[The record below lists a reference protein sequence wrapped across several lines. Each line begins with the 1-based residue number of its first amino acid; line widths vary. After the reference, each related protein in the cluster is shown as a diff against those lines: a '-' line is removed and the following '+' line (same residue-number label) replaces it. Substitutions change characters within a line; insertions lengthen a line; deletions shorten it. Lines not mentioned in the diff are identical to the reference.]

1 MHPEPRVQKKLLHTL
16 PASISSYLD
25 KRHTNKNMEVQ
36 MTESKLRDIMLAK
49 KLSVREGPDH
59 QRIAHF
65 EKALKIVIP
74 PRSQSDR
81 TCFRRVAQ
89 WISEKSQS
97 GIFNL
102 DEMFSRV
109 IDYALEATSPGAL
122 NPPAVFMSI
131 LKKELNYPN

>member
-1 MHPEPRVQKKLLHTL
+1 
-16 PASISSYLD
+16 
-25 KRHTNKNMEVQ
+25 MEVQ
-36 MTESKLRDIMLAK
+36 MTELQLRDIMISK

-59 QRIAHF
+59 QRIDHL

-81 TCFRRVAQ
+81 TCYRRIAK
-89 WISEKSQS
+89 WIRKKCET
-97 GIFNL
+97 GRFNL
-102 DEMFSRV
+102 DEILSRV
-109 IDYALEATSPGAL
+109 IDYALESTSPGAK